1 MVKSPVWFITG
12 CSSGIGRA
20 LAQAVLSAGH
30 RVVLTAR
37 TIDTLQP
44 LATRYPGNSL
54 VLPLDV
60 TKAEQ
65 IHEAVTIA
73 ESHFGSIDVLV
84 NNAGVGYIA
93 AVEEGQEEEIR
104 WQFEANFFGPAALT
118 RAVLPGMRE
127 RGQGT
132 IVNVSSVA
140 GFIGMMG
147 MGYYSAS
154 KFALE
159 GLTEALWQEIEP
171 LGLKAMLVELGGFR
185 TGMAQRGK
193 TSDPISAY
201 LQTAGAVRQY
211 VQGMPEESIAGD
223 PDRAAI
229 AILHAVDEKTLT
241 RRLVLGTDA
250 YAGIMGKLATLQQE
264 YAASEAVA
272 RSTDFVSVDPGI
284 TPFSLQ

>member
-1 MVKSPVWFITG
+1 MITSSVWFITG

-20 LAQAVLSAGH
+20 LAQAALSAGH

-37 TIDTLQP
+37 TIDTLQS
-44 LATRYPGNSL
+44 LAALYPGNSL

-65 IHEAVTIA
+65 IHEAVTKA

-104 WQFEANFFGPAALT
+104 WQFETNFFGPAALA

-127 RGQGT
+127 RGCGT
-132 IVNVSSVA
+132 IVNISSMA
-140 GFIGMMG
+140 GFIGMIG

-171 LGLKAMLVELGGFR
+171 LGLKAMLVELGSFR
-185 TGMAQRGK
+185 TGIVQRGK
-193 TSDPISAY
+193 SSDPISAY

-211 VQGMPEESIAGD
+211 VQEMTDESIAGD
-223 PDRAAI
+223 PDRAAR
-229 AILHAVDEKTLT
+229 AIVNAIDEDNPI
-241 RRLVLGTDA
+241 RRLVLGADA
-250 YAGIMGKLATLQQE
+250 FTAITEKLATLQQE

-284 TPFSLQ
+284 AIFSLQ